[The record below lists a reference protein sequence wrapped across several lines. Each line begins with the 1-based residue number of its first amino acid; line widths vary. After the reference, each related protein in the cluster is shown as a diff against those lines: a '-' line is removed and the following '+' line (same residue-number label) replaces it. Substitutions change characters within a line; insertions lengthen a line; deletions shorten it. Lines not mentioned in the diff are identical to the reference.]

1 MPWGV
6 AIDNEREYVIVTD
19 TGNHRV
25 QVIVIIIIIVVLS
38 CLILRRMRAL
48 TTNFCLDNTC
58 PC

>member
-25 QVIVIIIIIVVLS
+25 QVIIMIIVVLS
-38 CLILRRMRAL
+38 CLILRRESAL
-48 TTNFCLDNTC
+48 TTNFYLDNTC